1 MPASPCSVPA
11 ISTAPAI
18 TRSCCGRP
26 SQLTEALG
34 ALAVT
39 LTPADLARLDQIAP
53 PGAAAG
59 DRYDHHAMT
68 LLDSERDSATR

>member
-1 MPASPCSVPA
+1 
-11 ISTAPAI
+11 
-18 TRSCCGRP
+18 
-26 SQLTEALG
+26 LTEALG